1 MSFLRKLFGTK
12 DEGTLLTGTTE
23 EVLNT
28 LSDSRDAAIREA
40 AAFTLGQRKV
50 AGAVEP
56 LIAALKQD
64 SDKNVRIAAALA
76 LGKLKDLRAVEPL
89 IEVFGMEEI
98 RRNAAEM
105 TRRMLAG
112 EYVNLASD
120 HLRQQLTGEAEPLVH
135 RAAAIALGQ
144 LGDKRA
150 IESLQFV
157 AGATSRDDV
166 KKAATDALKR
176 LGAKPK

>member
-1 MSFLRKLFGTK
+1 
-12 DEGTLLTGTTE
+12 
-23 EVLNT
+23 
-28 LSDSRDAAIREA
+28 
-40 AAFTLGQRKV
+40 
-50 AGAVEP
+50 
-56 LIAALKQD
+56 
-64 SDKNVRIAAALA
+64 
-76 LGKLKDLRAVEPL
+76 
-89 IEVFGMEEI
+89 MEEI